1 MNNASTQACNN
12 EKRTL
17 LIVEDD
23 LGLQSQLRWHF
34 EEYNVVVAVNR
45 DEALTA
51 VRREE
56 PSVILQDLG
65 LPPDDE
71 GVEEGFATLQETLAI
86 DPMIKVVVVTG
97 HADYQNA
104 LRAVSMGAYDF
115 YQKPVDTKVLDLI
128 VQRAFQM
135 SELEEQLRK
144 SKEQHDSPLKG
155 IIASSPLMLK
165 ICRSIEKLAPTNVTT
180 LLLGESGTGKEVFA
194 KAIHDLSEQRDN
206 NFVAINCA
214 AVPETLMESEL
225 FGYEKGAFTGANK
238 QSIGKIETAENGTL
252 FLDEIGDMPL
262 PLQAKLLRFL
272 QERVIERVGGRKEIP
287 VNVRVVCATNKNLEA
302 MVKEN
307 TFREDLF
314 YRISEIVVKIPPLRE
329 RQGDKILLARYM
341 LEKYAEEHRNKVTGF
356 TPAAASAIEAYDW
369 PGNIRELENKIKRAV
384 IMSERKSIDNE
395 DLDLSEELE
404 LSINLRVVRQNAEKN
419 AINTALS
426 LADGNMSA
434 CAKLL
439 GITRPTLYDLIK
451 KYELKEITGA
461 QEEESGTA

>member
-1 MNNASTQACNN
+1 MLNPQAND
-12 EKRTL
+12 KPTL

-34 EEYNVVVAVNR
+34 EGYNVIVANNK
-45 DEALTA
+45 DEALA
-51 VRREE
+51 ALRREQ
-56 PSVILQDLG
+56 PTVILQDLG

-71 GVEEGFATLQETLAI
+71 GVEEGFATLQASLAI
-86 DPMIKVVVVTG
+86 APSLKIIVVTG
-97 HADYQNA
+97 HADHENA

-115 YQKPVDTKVLDLI
+115 YQKPLDTNTLDLI

-135 SELEEQLRK
+135 AGLEEQLRHVQN
-144 SKEQHDSPLKG
+144 EQASPLNG
-155 IIASSPLMLK
+155 VIASHPAMLK
-165 ICRSIEKLAPTNVTT
+165 ICRTIEKLAPTHVTT

-194 KAIHDLSEQRDN
+194 KAIHDLSAQKNN

-214 AVPETLMESEL
+214 AVPEQLMESEL

-238 QSIGKIETAENGTL
+238 QTLGKIETAENGTL

-287 VNVRVVCATNKNLEA
+287 VNVRVICATNKDLVS
-302 MVKEN
+302 MVKN
-307 TFREDLF
+307 HTFREDLY
-314 YRISEIVVKIPPLRE
+314 YRISEIVIDIPPLRE
-329 RQGDKILLARYM
+329 REGDKILLARFM
-341 LEKYAEEHRNKVTGF
+341 LDKYRREQNKNISGF
-356 TPAAASAIEAYDW
+356 TPAALSAIETYEW

-384 IMSERKSIDNE
+384 IMSDTKNIGNE
-395 DLDLSEELE
+395 DLDLNEGLA
-404 LSINLRVVRQNAEKN
+404 LSINLRSARQKAEID

-426 LADGNMSA
+426 VADGNMSA

-451 KYELKEITGA
+451 KYDMKNALV
-461 QEEESGTA
+461 ESD

>member
-1 MNNASTQACNN
+1 MNEQLLNQQNG

-34 EEYNVVVAVNR
+34 EEYNVIVANNR
-45 DEALTA
+45 DEALA
-51 VRREE
+51 ALRRER
-56 PSVILQDLG
+56 PAVILQDLG

-71 GVEEGFATLQETLAI
+71 GVEEGFATLQESLAI
-86 DPMIKVVVVTG
+86 DPSLKVIVVTG
-97 HADYQNA
+97 HSDYANA

-115 YQKPVDTKVLDLI
+115 YQKPVNTDVLDLI

-135 SELEEQLRK
+135 AGLEEQLRK
-144 SKEQHDSPLKG
+144 SHEEQVSPLQG
-155 IIASSPLMLK
+155 VIASNPIMLK
-165 ICRSIEKLAPTNVTT
+165 ICRTIEKLAPTNVTT

-194 KAIHDLSEQRDN
+194 QAIHRLSEQKDN

-238 QSIGKIETAENGTL
+238 QTLGKIETAENGTL

-287 VNVRVVCATNKNLEA
+287 VNVRVVCATNKKLEE

-307 TFREDLF
+307 TFREDLY
-314 YRISEIVVKIPPLRE
+314 YRISEIVINIPPLRE

-341 LEKYAEEHRNKVTGF
+341 LDKYSKENNKKISGF
-356 TPAAASAIEAYDW
+356 TPAAVSSIEAYEW

-384 IMSERKSIDNE
+384 IMSDTKNIDNE

-404 LSINLRVVRQNAEKN
+404 LSINLRTVRQNAEIN

-426 LADGNMSA
+426 MTEGNMSA

-439 GITRPTLYDLIK
+439 GITRPTLYDLMK
-451 KYELKEITGA
+451 KYEILGSSQVSED
-461 QEEESGTA
+461 E

>member
-1 MNNASTQACNN
+1 MSKETTLQ
-12 EKRTL
+12 EKGTL

-34 EEYNVVVAVNR
+34 EEYNVIVANNR
-45 DEALTA
+45 DEALA
-51 VRREE
+51 ALRRDR

-71 GVEEGFATLQETLAI
+71 GVEEGFATLQESLAI
-86 DPMIKVVVVTG
+86 DPNLKIIVVTG
-97 HADYQNA
+97 HSDTDNA

-115 YQKPVDTKVLDLI
+115 YQKPVETNILDLI

-135 SELEEQLRK
+135 AKLEDTLRK
-144 SKEQHDSPLKG
+144 TKQEQTSPLKG
-155 IIASSPLMLK
+155 VIAGDPVMIK
-165 ICRSIEKLAPTNVTT
+165 ICRSIEKLSPTNVTT

-194 KAIHDLSEQRDN
+194 KAIHHLSNQRDH

-238 QSIGKIETAENGTL
+238 QTIGKIEYAENGTL

-287 VNVRVVCATNKNLEA
+287 VNVRVLCATNKDLEE
-302 MVKEN
+302 MVKQN

-314 YRISEIVVKIPPLRE
+314 YRISEIVINIPPLRE
-329 RQGDKILLARYM
+329 RQGDKILLARF
-341 LEKYAEEHRNKVTGF
+341 LLDKYTEEQNKSISGF
-356 TPAAASAIEAYDW
+356 TPGAASAIEAYEW
-369 PGNIRELENKIKRAV
+369 PGNIREMENKIRRAV
-384 IMSERKSIDNE
+384 IMSESKNIDNT
-395 DLDLSEELE
+395 DLDLSDELK
-404 LSINLRVVRQNAEKN
+404 LSINLRTVRQNAEKN
-419 AINTALS
+419 AINTAISLS
-426 LADGNMSA
+426 NGNMSA

-451 KYELKEITGA
+451 KYEIKTSSI
-461 QEEESGTA
+461 EEENTDT